1 MIDRYQA
8 ALSWIVLYTK
18 SRRAR
23 PVYGTWHDLVAKREI
38 DVLLGFYSIFL
49 KIPDYCNLL
58 DYERADCCNKLDY
71 ESEISL
77 TRISRLTN

>member
-1 MIDRYQA
+1 M
-8 ALSWIVLYTK
+8 
-18 SRRAR
+18 
-23 PVYGTWHDLVAKREI
+23 AKREI

>member
-1 MIDRYQA
+1 M
-8 ALSWIVLYTK
+8 
-18 SRRAR
+18 
-23 PVYGTWHDLVAKREI
+23 PVQPQYGTRHDLVAKREI
-38 DVLLGFYSIFL
+38 GVLLGFYSIFL